1 MPPGFALVPHVPHQ
15 KYPID
20 FTMEVPF
27 AKRKRSCAFKD
38 EIQSLACVQKSVKQ
52 CKTSTFSVAFLFCFL
67 DRGKFI

>member
-38 EIQSLACVQKSVKQ
+38 EIQSLACVQKK
-52 CKTSTFSVAFLFCFL
+52 CKAV
-67 DRGKFI
+67 